1 MRDQDWYFGEED
13 DTFGEALHR
22 RTEELYTVPDAVPND
37 DGLIE
42 CPVLPL
48 RDLVVFPHMV
58 SPIFVGRET
67 SLLAIEEAQMND
79 STVIA
84 LTQRDPDV
92 DDPRPGDFLNIG
104 VELAVGRLLS
114 MPDGSNSA
122 LVQGRR
128 RVEVI
133 EFTQID
139 PYLRVR
145 ARPIYEDVDVDRQ
158 TDATIRT
165 ALDLF
170 QKCVQLNRSL
180 PEEAYLYAMNI
191 DDPAWLT
198 DMIVTAVA
206 PTLEERQIL
215 LEMIDPQERLRRVIQ
230 LLASEVDVLEL
241 EDEIHTRAQS
251 EVDRS
256 QREFYLREQMKA
268 IQTEL
273 GEGDIWT
280 REIQELRTRVES
292 VGLPEEVQVRA
303 LKEVDRLM
311 QMPPM
316 SPEVGIIRTYVEW
329 ILDLPWLESTD
340 DNLDV
345 THAAEV
351 LERDHYG
358 LPRAKERILEYIA
371 VRSLKPK
378 RLKQPILCFVG
389 PPGTGKTSL
398 GRSIAEA
405 IGRKFVRLSLGGVR
419 DEAEIRGHRRT
430 YIGALPGRILQTIRR
445 AGSIN
450 PLFMLDEID
459 KLGLDFRGDP
469 AAALLEV
476 LDPEQNFAFSDHYLE
491 LPYDL
496 SRVMFI
502 TTANTTATIPHALFD
517 RMEMIEF
524 PGYIEEEKLEIAER
538 FLIPRQ
544 LEENGLGEGEIHFS
558 TQALQR
564 IIREYTY
571 EAGVRNCER
580 EIGRVCR
587 KLARLKAEGKRYRN
601 LVGATSI
608 ERYLGPPQFFNLE
621 AERQNEIGVAT
632 AVAWTENGGEIMPV
646 EILLLEGK
654 GNLQITGQIGNVM
667 QESAH
672 AALSYLKSRSRD
684 LDLPGDIYDQ
694 VDIHIHI
701 PEGAIPKDGP
711 SAGIT
716 IATALVSAFT
726 GRPVQRDV
734 GMTGEITLRGRV
746 LPIGG
751 VREKVLAAHR
761 AGLKTVILPKRNMKD
776 LVDIPRRARSEL
788 KILSVEHMDQVLEI
802 ALLPAPTKP
811 KSTRQKKKAPTGDQA
826 VDGGGKS
833 GDPPV
838 NHPPPGVGRDGV
850 SIQPNA

>member
-1 MRDQDWYFGEED
+1 
-13 DTFGEALHR
+13 
-22 RTEELYTVPDAVPND
+22 LYGVPDAIPD
-37 DGLIE
+37 EDGIIE

-58 SPIFVGRET
+58 SPIFVGREA
-67 SLLAIEEAQMND
+67 SLLAIEEAQVND
-79 STVIA
+79 TTVIA
-84 LTQRDPDV
+84 LTQRDPEV
-92 DDPRPGDFLNIG
+92 DDPQSGDFLSIG
-104 VELAVGRLLS
+104 VEMAVGRLLS
-114 MPDGSNSA
+114 MPDGSSSA

-128 RVEVI
+128 RIEVL
-133 EFTQID
+133 EFTQTD

-145 ARPIYEDVDVDRQ
+145 ARPIYEEADVDRQ
-158 TDATIRT
+158 TDATMRT
-165 ALDLF
+165 ALELF
-170 QKCVQLNRSL
+170 HKCVQLDRSL
-180 PEEAYLYAMNI
+180 PEEAYLYALNI
-191 DDPAWLT
+191 DDPAWLS

-215 LEMIDPQERLRRVIQ
+215 LETLDPLERLRRVIK
-230 LLASEVDVLEL
+230 LLASEADVLEL

-280 REIQELRTRVES
+280 REIQELRVRVES
-292 VGLPEEVQVRA
+292 KVLPEEVQVRA
-303 LKEVDRLM
+303 LKEVDRLT

-329 ILDLPWLESTD
+329 ILDLPWSDSTD

-345 THAAEV
+345 RHAGMV
-351 LERDHYG
+351 LEKDHYG
-358 LPRAKERILEYIA
+358 LPKAKERILEYIA

-378 RLKQPILCFVG
+378 RLRQPILCFVG

-398 GRSIAEA
+398 GRSIADA
-405 IGRKFVRLSLGGVR
+405 LGRKFVRLSLGGMR

-430 YIGALPGRILQTIRR
+430 YIGALPGRILQTMRR
-445 AGSIN
+445 ASTIN

-459 KLGLDFRGDP
+459 KLGIDFRGDP

-476 LDPEQNFAFSDHYLE
+476 LDPEQNCNFSDHYLE

-496 SRVMFI
+496 SHVMFI
-502 TTANTTATIPHALFD
+502 TTANSTMTIPHALLD
-517 RMEMIEF
+517 RMEVIEF
-524 PGYIEEEKLEIAER
+524 PGYIEEEKLEIADR

-544 LEENGLGEGEIHFS
+544 REENGLDDVAVRFS
-558 TQALQR
+558 VQALQR

-571 EAGVRNCER
+571 EAGVRNLER
-580 EIGRVCR
+580 EIGRTCR
-587 KLARLKAEGKRYRN
+587 KLARMKAEQKRYPS
-601 LVGATSI
+601 LIGASMI
-608 ERYLGPPQFFNLE
+608 ERFLGPPQFFNLE
-621 AERQNEIGVAT
+621 AEQQNEIGVAT

-646 EILLLEGK
+646 EVLLLEGK
-654 GNLQITGQIGNVM
+654 GILQITGQIGNVM

-684 LDLPGDIYDQ
+684 LQLSAEIYDQ

-726 GRPVQRDV
+726 GKPVRRDV

-746 LPIGG
+746 LPVGG
-751 VREKVLAAHR
+751 IREKVLAAHR
-761 AGLKTVILPKRNMKD
+761 AGLKTVILPKRNLKD
-776 LVDIPRRARSEL
+776 LIDIPKRARSEL
-788 KILSVEHMDQVLEI
+788 KIYSVDHIDQVLEL
-802 ALLPAPTKP
+802 ALLSPPVKTKQSRS
-811 KSTRQKKKAPTGDQA
+811 KRKTIEKQA
-826 VDGGGKS
+826 VESSGEERGADKSQSAHNGGGA
-833 GDPPV
+833 D
-838 NHPPPGVGRDGV
+838 PGV
-850 SIQPNA
+850 IQPVV